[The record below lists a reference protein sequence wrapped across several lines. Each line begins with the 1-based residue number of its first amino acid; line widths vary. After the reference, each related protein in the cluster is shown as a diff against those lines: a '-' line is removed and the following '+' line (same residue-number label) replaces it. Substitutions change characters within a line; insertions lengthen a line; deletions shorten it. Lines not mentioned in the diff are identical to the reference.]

1 MYVRFTRKGRRY
13 EGAQL
18 SAAAVMLTPLIASLV
33 ALFVLPVALVV
44 FMSFTNWS
52 LTTPVRSFVGIKNFI
67 YVFSD
72 ERFWK
77 SLVNT
82 LSYTGLKLLL
92 DTTLAL
98 GIAVLLDKAIPL
110 RRLFRIAHFAPVVVP
125 ITASSLIWLWFY
137 DPGIGPFN
145 QVLAALG
152 LPASQWLYNE
162 TTALLSIIVFSVWKG
177 LGYNVVLFL
186 AGLQSIPESYV
197 EAARIDGANER
208 QVFFGIKLPLLAPV
222 TSFVV
227 MMGIINC
234 FKVFTEVN
242 VMTPNGGPL
251 ESTLLLVSYI
261 YDLSFTR
268 GRMGRGAAAALVLFA
283 VIFAVTLLQRA
294 FGRKTV
300 HYD

>member
-92 DTTLAL
+92 DTSLAL
-98 GIAVLLDKAIPL
+98 GIAMLLDKAIPL